1 MKFIVLCLILI
12 TLHGCATQQEALIK
26 STASGYAEGDFRHTT
41 IEKIRNNL
49 IAICNHI
56 GAKITETS
64 SHQVVCEKPLTGD
77 DTFRQQLALGISG
90 AYNNQSLKIRFT
102 SFQRAQYVTV
112 SAHAWLEGQT
122 DRGVTET
129 VELNDNANRNELQR
143 LLFEMGAK

>member
-12 TLHGCATQQEALIK
+12 ALHGCATQQEALIK
-26 STASGYAEGDFRHTT
+26 STASGYAEGDFRNTT

-64 SHQVVCEKPLTGD
+64 SHQVVCEEPLTGD
-77 DTFRQQLALGISG
+77 DTLWQQFALGVKG
-90 AYNNQSLKIRFT
+90 AYNNQSLKMRFT

-122 DRGVTET
+122 DRGGTET
-129 VELNDNANRNELQR
+129 VELNNNTIRNQLQR

>member
-26 STASGYAEGDFRHTT
+26 PTASGYAEGDFRHTT
-41 IEKIRNNL
+41 LEKIKNNL
-49 IAICNHI
+49 IAVCNHM
-56 GAKITETS
+56 GTKITETS
-64 SHQVVCEKPLTGD
+64 SHQIVCEKPLTGD
-77 DTFRQQLALGISG
+77 GAFWQQFALGLSR
-90 AYNNQSLKIRFT
+90 AYNNQSVKIRFT
-102 SFQRAQYVTV
+102 SFQRAQYVAV

-129 VELNDNANRNELQR
+129 IELNDNTSRNYLQR